1 MAIAHVTG
9 FPFHPPAD
17 EQEGTIHFVC
27 GILSQEYL
35 IVTALLSARTRKLP
49 AHEQDNR
56 QAVLQ
61 FWRIKRAKN
70 IHIATI
76 GTDNHG

>member
-35 IVTALLSARTRKLP
+35 IVTAFIVSSNKETAGAR
-49 AHEQDNR
+49 
-56 QAVLQ
+56 
-61 FWRIKRAKN
+61 KR
-70 IHIATI
+70 
-76 GTDNHG
+76 